1 MNKQELIKYL
11 KENIDDMKKHKDSME
26 DKSWG
31 MEYGIILSG
40 NEAKLILKELEKHGK
55 R

>member
-1 MNKQELIKYL
+1 MNKQEIIKYL
-11 KENIDDMKKHKDSME
+11 KENLKDMKEHKDGMD

-31 MEYGIILSG
+31 MEYGIIISG
-40 NEAKLILKELEKHGK
+40 NEAKLILKELEKHDK